1 MTTQWTTALPDWE
14 ERIVKGESLIPCK
27 PLYPKTGVNAL
38 LKFKQLIIQDM
49 IDSPTF
55 GEVSRQ
61 WVFDFVV
68 SIFGAYDE
76 ESKRQKITEFFLL
89 ISKKNTKSTLAAGIM
104 MTALLINRRPSASL
118 IILAPTKEVA
128 DNSFIP
134 IRDMIKSNDR
144 YRVRFNISEHTRTIT
159 DLSNNATLKVI
170 AAESDTLAG
179 VKASFILIDELWLFG
194 KRAKAESVLRE
205 ATGGLASR
213 PEGFVIYL
221 STQSDEPPAGIFKQK
236 LDYAR
241 DVRDGKAVNNKF
253 LPVIYEYPKSMLDNN
268 EHLDKKNWY
277 VTNPNLGAS
286 VDTEYLI
293 NQYEQVKDT
302 KESLQDFMAKHLNVE
317 IGLSLR
323 ANRWAGAEFWLESG
337 EDFTLDEMIEQCEVL
352 TVGIDGGGL
361 DDLLG
366 YAVVGRCKDNY
377 HKWLLWTH
385 AWCFDSVLDRHKQI
399 EPLLRDFEA
408 DGDLTINKKSDA
420 GKDAKQAAEITKK
433 LLDSGK
439 LHSIGFDNAKKDVL
453 VDAFVEIGIPE
464 NIMFG
469 VSQGIRLAGY
479 IQTTERK
486 LAGGRLVHANQ
497 PLMAW
502 CAGNARVTLK
512 GNGVMIDKQQ
522 SGIGKIDPLMGT
534 FNAVA
539 LMSQNPEPPKKAD
552 EVSVFFV

>member
-14 ERIVKGESLIPCK
+14 ERIVKGESLVPCK

-38 LKFKQLIIQDM
+38 LKFKQLVIQDM

-134 IRDMIKSNDR
+134 IRDMIKTNER
-144 YRVRFNISEHTRTIT
+144 YRVRFNVSEHTRTIT

-194 KRAKAESVLRE
+194 KRVKAESVLRE

-268 EHLDKKNWY
+268 EHLDPKNWY

-302 KESLQDFMAKHLNVE
+302 KDSLQDFMAKHLNVE

-385 AWCFDSVLDRHKQI
+385 AWCFDSVLERHKQI
-399 EPLLRDFEA
+399 EPLLRDFES

-486 LAGGRLVHANQ
+486 LAGGQFIHANQ
-497 PLMAW
+497 ALMAW
-502 CAGNARVTLK
+502 CAGNARVTMK
-512 GNGVMIDKQQ
+512 GNGMMIDKQQ
-522 SGIGKIDPLMGT
+522 SGIAKIDPLMGT

-539 LMSQNPEPPKKAD
+539 LMSQNPEPPKKVD

>member
-14 ERIVKGESLIPCK
+14 ERIVKGESLVPCK

-38 LKFKQLIIQDM
+38 LKFKQLVIQDM

-134 IRDMIKSNDR
+134 IRDMIKTNER
-144 YRVRFNISEHTRTIT
+144 YRVRFNVSEHTRTIT

-194 KRAKAESVLRE
+194 KRVKAESVLRE

-253 LPVIYEYPKSMLDNN
+253 LPVIYEHPKSMLDNN
-268 EHLDKKNWY
+268 EHLDPKNWY

-385 AWCFDSVLDRHKQI
+385 AWCFDSVLERHKQI
-399 EPLLRDFEA
+399 EPLLRDFES

-486 LAGGRLVHANQ
+486 LAGGQFIHANQ
-497 PLMAW
+497 ALMAW
-502 CAGNARVTLK
+502 CAGNARVTMK
-512 GNGVMIDKQQ
+512 GNGMMIDKQQ
-522 SGIGKIDPLMGT
+522 SGIAKIDPLMGT

-539 LMSQNPEPPKKAD
+539 LMSQNPEPPKKVD

>member
-14 ERIVKGESLIPCK
+14 ERIVKGESLVPCK

-38 LKFKQLIIQDM
+38 LKFKQLVIQDM

-268 EHLDKKNWY
+268 EHLDPKNWY

-385 AWCFDSVLDRHKQI
+385 AWCFDSVLERHKQI
-399 EPLLRDFEA
+399 EPLLRDFES

-486 LAGGRLVHANQ
+486 LAGGQFIHANQ
-497 PLMAW
+497 ALMAW
-502 CAGNARVTLK
+502 CAGNARVTMK
-512 GNGVMIDKQQ
+512 GNGMMIDKQQ
-522 SGIGKIDPLMGT
+522 SGIAKIDPLMGT

-539 LMSQNPEPPKKAD
+539 LMSQNPEPPKKVD

>member
-14 ERIVKGESLIPCK
+14 ERIVKGESLVPCK

-38 LKFKQLIIQDM
+38 LKFKQLVIQDM

-134 IRDMIKSNDR
+134 IRDMIKTNER
-144 YRVRFNISEHTRTIT
+144 YRVRFNVSEHTRTIT

-194 KRAKAESVLRE
+194 KRVKAESVLRE

-268 EHLDKKNWY
+268 EHLDPKNWY

-385 AWCFDSVLDRHKQI
+385 AWCFDSVLERHKQI
-399 EPLLRDFEA
+399 EPLLRYFES

-486 LAGGRLVHANQ
+486 LAGGQFIHANQ
-497 PLMAW
+497 ALMAW
-502 CAGNARVTLK
+502 CAGNARVTMK
-512 GNGVMIDKQQ
+512 GNGMMIDKQQ

-539 LMSQNPEPPKKAD
+539 LMSQNPEPPKDKSQ
-552 EVSVFFV
+552 VQVFL

>member
-14 ERIVKGESLIPCK
+14 ERIVKGESLVPCK

-38 LKFKQLIIQDM
+38 LKFKQLVIQDM

-134 IRDMIKSNDR
+134 IRDMIKTNER
-144 YRVRFNISEHTRTIT
+144 YRVRFNVSEHTRTIT

-194 KRAKAESVLRE
+194 KRVKAESVLRE

-268 EHLDKKNWY
+268 EHLDPKNWY

-337 EDFTLDEMIEQCEVL
+337 EDFTFDEMIEQCEVL

-385 AWCFDSVLDRHKQI
+385 AWCFDSVLERHKQI
-399 EPLLRDFEA
+399 EPLLRDFES

-486 LAGGRLVHANQ
+486 LAGGQFIHANQ
-497 PLMAW
+497 ALMAW
-502 CAGNARVTLK
+502 CAGNARVTMK
-512 GNGVMIDKQQ
+512 GNGMMIDKQQ
-522 SGIGKIDPLMGT
+522 SGIAKIDPLMGT

-539 LMSQNPEPPKKAD
+539 LMSQNPEPPKKVD

>member
-14 ERIVKGESLIPCK
+14 ERIVKGESLVPCK

-38 LKFKQLIIQDM
+38 LKFKQLVIQDM

-134 IRDMIKSNDR
+134 IRDMIKTNER
-144 YRVRFNISEHTRTIT
+144 YRVRFNVSEHTRTIT

-194 KRAKAESVLRE
+194 KRVKAESVLRE

-253 LPVIYEYPKSMLDNN
+253 LPVIYEYPKSMLGNN
-268 EHLDKKNWY
+268 EHLDPKNWY

-385 AWCFDSVLDRHKQI
+385 AWCFDSVLERHKQI
-399 EPLLRDFEA
+399 EPLLRDFES

-486 LAGGRLVHANQ
+486 LAGGQFIHANQ
-497 PLMAW
+497 ALMGW
-502 CAGNARVTLK
+502 CAGNARVTMK
-512 GNGVMIDKQQ
+512 GNGMMIDKQQ
-522 SGIGKIDPLMGT
+522 SGIAKIDPLMGT

>member
-1 MTTQWTTALPDWE
+1 MTTQWTTALPNWE
-14 ERIVKGESLIPCK
+14 ERIVKGESLVPCK

-38 LKFKQLIIQDM
+38 LKFKQLVIQDM

-104 MTALLINRRPSASL
+104 MTALLINRRQSASL

-144 YRVRFNISEHTRTIT
+144 YRVRFNVSEHTRTIT

-236 LDYAR
+236 LGYAR

-268 EHLDKKNWY
+268 EHLDPKNWY

-439 LHSIGFDNAKKDVL
+439 LHSVGFDNAKKDVL

-464 NIMFG
+464 DIMFG

-486 LAGGRLVHANQ
+486 LAGGQFIHANQ
-497 PLMAW
+497 AIMAW
-502 CAGNARVTLK
+502 CAGNARVTMK
-512 GNGVMIDKQQ
+512 GNGMMIDKQQ
-522 SGIGKIDPLMGT
+522 SGIAKIDPLMGT

-539 LMSQNPEPPKKAD
+539 LMSQNPAPPTDK
-552 EVSVFFV
+552 SQLQVFF

>member
-49 IDSPTF
+49 IDSPNF

-221 STQSDEPPAGIFKQK
+221 STQSDEPPAGIVKQK

>member
-14 ERIVKGESLIPCK
+14 ERIIKGESLVPCK

-38 LKFKQLIIQDM
+38 LKFKQLVIQDM

-134 IRDMIKSNDR
+134 IRDMIKANER
-144 YRVRFNISEHTRTIT
+144 YRVRFNVSEHTRTIT

-194 KRAKAESVLRE
+194 KRVKAESVLRE

-268 EHLDKKNWY
+268 EHLDPKNWY

-439 LHSIGFDNAKKDVL
+439 LHSVGFDNAKKDVL

-464 NIMFG
+464 DIMFG

-486 LAGGRLVHANQ
+486 LAGGQFIHANQ
-497 PLMAW
+497 AIMAW
-502 CAGNARVTLK
+502 CAGNARVTMK
-512 GNGVMIDKQQ
+512 GNGMMIDKQQ
-522 SGIGKIDPLMGT
+522 SGIAKIDPLMGT

-539 LMSQNPEPPKKAD
+539 LMSQNPAPPTDK
-552 EVSVFFV
+552 SQLQVFF

>member
-49 IDSPTF
+49 IDSPNF

>member
-14 ERIVKGESLIPCK
+14 ERIVKGESLVPCK

-38 LKFKQLIIQDM
+38 LKFKQLVIQDM

-134 IRDMIKSNDR
+134 IRDMIKTNER
-144 YRVRFNISEHTRTIT
+144 YRVRFNVSEHTRTIT

-194 KRAKAESVLRE
+194 KRVKAESVLRE

-268 EHLDKKNWY
+268 EHLDPKNWY

-385 AWCFDSVLDRHKQI
+385 AWCFDSVLERHKQI
-399 EPLLRDFEA
+399 EPLLRDFES

-486 LAGGRLVHANQ
+486 LAGGQFIHANQ
-497 PLMAW
+497 ALMAW
-502 CAGNARVTLK
+502 CAGNARVTMK
-512 GNGVMIDKQQ
+512 GNGMMIDKQQ
-522 SGIGKIDPLMGT
+522 SGIAKIDPLMGT

-539 LMSQNPEPPKKAD
+539 LMSENPEPPKKVD

>member
-14 ERIVKGESLIPCK
+14 ERIVKGESLVPCK

-38 LKFKQLIIQDM
+38 LKFKQLVIQDM

-134 IRDMIKSNDR
+134 IRDMIKANER
-144 YRVRFNISEHTRTIT
+144 YRVRFNVSEHTRTIT

-194 KRAKAESVLRE
+194 KRVKAESVLRE

-253 LPVIYEYPKSMLDNN
+253 LPIIYEYPKSMLDNN
-268 EHLDKKNWY
+268 EHLDPKNWY

-385 AWCFDSVLDRHKQI
+385 AWCFDSVLERHKQI
-399 EPLLRDFEA
+399 EPLLRDFES

-486 LAGGRLVHANQ
+486 LAGGQFIHANQ
-497 PLMAW
+497 ALMAW
-502 CAGNARVTLK
+502 CAGNARVTMK
-512 GNGVMIDKQQ
+512 GNGMMIDKQQ
-522 SGIGKIDPLMGT
+522 SGIAKIDPLMGT

-539 LMSQNPEPPKKAD
+539 LMSQNPEPPKKLD

>member
-14 ERIVKGESLIPCK
+14 ERIVKGESLVPCK

-38 LKFKQLIIQDM
+38 LKFKQLVIQDM

-134 IRDMIKSNDR
+134 IRDMIKTNER
-144 YRVRFNISEHTRTIT
+144 YRVRFNVSEHTRTIT

-194 KRAKAESVLRE
+194 KRVKAESVLRE

-253 LPVIYEYPKSMLDNN
+253 LPVIYEHPKSMLDNN
-268 EHLDKKNWY
+268 EHLDPKNWY

-385 AWCFDSVLDRHKQI
+385 AWCFDNVLERHKQI

-486 LAGGRLVHANQ
+486 LAGGQFIHANQ
-497 PLMAW
+497 ALMAW
-502 CAGNARVTLK
+502 CAGNARVTMK
-512 GNGVMIDKQQ
+512 GNGMMIDKQQ
-522 SGIGKIDPLMGT
+522 SGIAKIDPLMGT

>member
-14 ERIVKGESLIPCK
+14 ERIIKGESLVPCK

-38 LKFKQLIIQDM
+38 LKFKQLVIQDM

-134 IRDMIKSNDR
+134 IRDMIKTNER
-144 YRVRFNISEHTRTIT
+144 YRVRFNVSEHTRTIT

-194 KRAKAESVLRE
+194 KRVKAESVLRE

-268 EHLDKKNWY
+268 EHLDPKNWY

-385 AWCFDSVLDRHKQI
+385 AWCFDSVLERHKQI
-399 EPLLRDFEA
+399 EPLLRDFES

-486 LAGGRLVHANQ
+486 LAGGQFIHANQ
-497 PLMAW
+497 ALMAW
-502 CAGNARVTLK
+502 CAGNARVTMK
-512 GNGVMIDKQQ
+512 GNGMMIDKQQ
-522 SGIGKIDPLMGT
+522 SGIAKIDPLMGT

-539 LMSQNPEPPKKAD
+539 LMSQNPEPPKKVD

>member
-14 ERIVKGESLIPCK
+14 ERIVKGESLVPCK

-38 LKFKQLIIQDM
+38 LKFKQLVIQDM

-134 IRDMIKSNDR
+134 IRDMIKTNER
-144 YRVRFNISEHTRTIT
+144 YRVRFNVSEHTRTIT

-194 KRAKAESVLRE
+194 KRVKAESVLRE

-268 EHLDKKNWY
+268 EHLDPKNWY

-385 AWCFDSVLDRHKQI
+385 AWCFDSVLERHKQI
-399 EPLLRDFEA
+399 EPLLRDFES

-464 NIMFG
+464 DIMFG

-486 LAGGRLVHANQ
+486 LAGGQFIHANQ
-497 PLMAW
+497 ALMAW
-502 CAGNARVTLK
+502 CAGNARVTMK
-512 GNGVMIDKQQ
+512 GNGMMIDKQQ
-522 SGIGKIDPLMGT
+522 SGIAKIDPLMGT

-539 LMSQNPEPPKKAD
+539 LMSQNPEPPKNAD

>member
-14 ERIVKGESLIPCK
+14 ERIVKGESLVPCK

-38 LKFKQLIIQDM
+38 LKFKQLVIQDM

-134 IRDMIKSNDR
+134 IRDMIKTNER
-144 YRVRFNISEHTRTIT
+144 YRVRFNVSEHTRTIT

-194 KRAKAESVLRE
+194 KRVKAESVLRE

-253 LPVIYEYPKSMLDNN
+253 LPVIYEHPKSMLDNN
-268 EHLDKKNWY
+268 EHLDPKNWY

-337 EDFTLDEMIEQCEVL
+337 EYFTLDEMIEQCEVL

-385 AWCFDSVLDRHKQI
+385 AWCFDNVLERHKQI

-486 LAGGRLVHANQ
+486 LAGGQFIHANQ
-497 PLMAW
+497 ALMAW
-502 CAGNARVTLK
+502 CAGNARVTMK
-512 GNGVMIDKQQ
+512 GNGMMIDKQQ
-522 SGIGKIDPLMGT
+522 SGIAKIDPLMGT

-539 LMSQNPEPPKKAD
+539 LMSQNPEPPKKVD

>member
-14 ERIVKGESLIPCK
+14 ERIVKGESLVPCK

-38 LKFKQLIIQDM
+38 LKFKQLVIQDM

-134 IRDMIKSNDR
+134 IRDMIKTNER
-144 YRVRFNISEHTRTIT
+144 YRVRFNVSEHTRTIT

-194 KRAKAESVLRE
+194 KRVKAESVLRE

-268 EHLDKKNWY
+268 EHLDPKNWY

-385 AWCFDSVLDRHKQI
+385 AWCFDSVLERHKQI
-399 EPLLRDFEA
+399 EPLLRDFES

-486 LAGGRLVHANQ
+486 LAGGQFIHANQ
-497 PLMAW
+497 ALMAW
-502 CAGNARVTLK
+502 CAGNARVTMK
-512 GNGVMIDKQQ
+512 GNGMMIDKQQ
-522 SGIGKIDPLMGT
+522 SGIAKIDLLMGT

-539 LMSQNPEPPKKAD
+539 LMSQNPEPPKKVD

>member
-14 ERIVKGESLIPCK
+14 ERIVKGESLVPCK

-38 LKFKQLIIQDM
+38 LKFKQLVIQDM

-134 IRDMIKSNDR
+134 IRDMIKTNER
-144 YRVRFNISEHTRTIT
+144 YRVRFNVSEHTRTIT

-194 KRAKAESVLRE
+194 KRVKAESVLRE

-268 EHLDKKNWY
+268 EHLDPKNWY

-385 AWCFDSVLDRHKQI
+385 AWCFDSVLERHKQI
-399 EPLLRDFEA
+399 EPLLRDFES

-486 LAGGRLVHANQ
+486 LAGGQFIHANQ
-497 PLMAW
+497 ALMAW
-502 CAGNARVTLK
+502 CAGNARVTMK
-512 GNGVMIDKQQ
+512 GNGMMIDKQQ
-522 SGIGKIDPLMGT
+522 SGIAKIDPLMGT

-539 LMSQNPEPPKKAD
+539 LMSQNPEPPKKVD

>member
-14 ERIVKGESLIPCK
+14 ERIVKGESLVPCK

-38 LKFKQLIIQDM
+38 LKFKQLVIQDM

-134 IRDMIKSNDR
+134 IRDMIKANER
-144 YRVRFNISEHTRTIT
+144 YRVRFNVSEHTRTIT

-194 KRAKAESVLRE
+194 KRVKAESVLRE

-268 EHLDKKNWY
+268 EHLDPKNWY

-385 AWCFDSVLDRHKQI
+385 AWCFDSVLERHKQI
-399 EPLLRDFEA
+399 EPLLRDFES

-486 LAGGRLVHANQ
+486 LAGGQFIHANQ
-497 PLMAW
+497 ALMAW
-502 CAGNARVTLK
+502 CAGNARVTMK
-512 GNGVMIDKQQ
+512 GNGMMIDKQQ
-522 SGIGKIDPLMGT
+522 SGIAKIDPLMGT

>member
-14 ERIVKGESLIPCK
+14 ERIVKGESLVPCK

-38 LKFKQLIIQDM
+38 LKFKQLVIQDM

-134 IRDMIKSNDR
+134 IRDMIKTNER
-144 YRVRFNISEHTRTIT
+144 YRVRFNVSEHTRTIT

-194 KRAKAESVLRE
+194 KRVKAESVLRE

-268 EHLDKKNWY
+268 EHLDPKNWY

-337 EDFTLDEMIEQCEVL
+337 EDFTLDEMIELCEVL

-385 AWCFDSVLDRHKQI
+385 AWCFDSVLERHKQI
-399 EPLLRDFEA
+399 EPLLRDFES

-486 LAGGRLVHANQ
+486 LAGGQFIHANQ
-497 PLMAW
+497 ALMAW
-502 CAGNARVTLK
+502 CAGNARVTMK
-512 GNGVMIDKQQ
+512 GNGMMIDKQQ
-522 SGIGKIDPLMGT
+522 SGIAKIDPLMGT

-539 LMSQNPEPPKKAD
+539 LMSQNPEPPKKVD

>member
-14 ERIVKGESLIPCK
+14 ERIVKGESLVPCK

-38 LKFKQLIIQDM
+38 LKFKQLVIQDM

-134 IRDMIKSNDR
+134 IRDMIKTNER
-144 YRVRFNISEHTRTIT
+144 YRVRFNVSEHTRTIT

-194 KRAKAESVLRE
+194 KRVKAESVLRE

-253 LPVIYEYPKSMLDNN
+253 LPVIYEHPKSMLDNN
-268 EHLDKKNWY
+268 EHLDPKNWY

-385 AWCFDSVLDRHKQI
+385 AWCFDSVLERHKQI
-399 EPLLRDFEA
+399 EPLLRDFES

-486 LAGGRLVHANQ
+486 LAGGQFIHANQ
-497 PLMAW
+497 ALMAW
-502 CAGNARVTLK
+502 CAGNARVTMK
-512 GNGVMIDKQQ
+512 GNGMMIDKQQ
-522 SGIGKIDPLMGT
+522 SGIAKIDPLMGT

>member
-14 ERIVKGESLIPCK
+14 ERIVKGESLVPCK

-38 LKFKQLIIQDM
+38 LKFKQLVIQDM

-134 IRDMIKSNDR
+134 IRDMIKTNER
-144 YRVRFNISEHTRTIT
+144 YRVRFNVSEHTRTIT

-194 KRAKAESVLRE
+194 KRVKAESVLRE

-268 EHLDKKNWY
+268 EHLDPKNWY

-385 AWCFDSVLDRHKQI
+385 AWCFDSVLERHKQI
-399 EPLLRDFEA
+399 EPLLRDFES

-486 LAGGRLVHANQ
+486 LAGGQFIHANQ
-497 PLMAW
+497 ALMAW
-502 CAGNARVTLK
+502 CAGNARVTMK
-512 GNGVMIDKQQ
+512 GNGMMIDKQQ
-522 SGIGKIDPLMGT
+522 SGIAKIDPLMGT

-539 LMSQNPEPPKKAD
+539 LMSQNPEPPKNAD
-552 EVSVFFV
+552 DVSVFFV

>member
-14 ERIVKGESLIPCK
+14 ERIVKGESLVPCK

-38 LKFKQLIIQDM
+38 LKFKQLVIQDM

-134 IRDMIKSNDR
+134 IRDMIKANER
-144 YRVRFNISEHTRTIT
+144 YRVRFNVSEHTRTIT

-194 KRAKAESVLRE
+194 KRVKAESVLRE

-268 EHLDKKNWY
+268 EHLDPKNWY

-385 AWCFDSVLDRHKQI
+385 AWCFDSVLERHKQI
-399 EPLLRDFEA
+399 EPLLRDFES

-486 LAGGRLVHANQ
+486 LAGGQFIHANQ
-497 PLMAW
+497 ALMAW
-502 CAGNARVTLK
+502 CAGNARVTMK
-512 GNGVMIDKQQ
+512 GNGMMIDKQQ
-522 SGIGKIDPLMGT
+522 SGIAKIDPLMGT

-539 LMSQNPEPPKKAD
+539 LMSQNPEPPKKVD

>member
-14 ERIVKGESLIPCK
+14 ERIVKVESLVPCK

-38 LKFKQLIIQDM
+38 LKFKQLVIQDM

-134 IRDMIKSNDR
+134 IRDMIKTNER
-144 YRVRFNISEHTRTIT
+144 YRVRFNVSEHTRTIT

-194 KRAKAESVLRE
+194 KRVKAESVLRE

-268 EHLDKKNWY
+268 EHLDPKNWY

-385 AWCFDSVLDRHKQI
+385 AWCFDSVLERHKQI
-399 EPLLRDFEA
+399 EPLLRDFES

-486 LAGGRLVHANQ
+486 LAGGQFIHANQ
-497 PLMAW
+497 ALMAW
-502 CAGNARVTLK
+502 CAGNARVTMK
-512 GNGVMIDKQQ
+512 GNGMMIDKQQ
-522 SGIGKIDPLMGT
+522 SGIAKIDPLMGT

-539 LMSQNPEPPKKAD
+539 LMSQNPEPPKNAD
-552 EVSVFFV
+552 DVSVFFV

>member
-14 ERIVKGESLIPCK
+14 ERIVKGESLVPCK

-38 LKFKQLIIQDM
+38 LKFKQLVIQDM

-134 IRDMIKSNDR
+134 IRDMIKTNER
-144 YRVRFNISEHTRTIT
+144 YRVRFNVSEHTRTIT

-194 KRAKAESVLRE
+194 KRVKAESVLRE

-253 LPVIYEYPKSMLDNN
+253 LPVIYEHPKSMLDNN
-268 EHLDKKNWY
+268 EHLDPKNWY

-337 EDFTLDEMIEQCEVL
+337 EYFTLDEMIEQCEVL

-385 AWCFDSVLDRHKQI
+385 AWCFDNVLERHKQI

-464 NIMFG
+464 DIMFG

-486 LAGGRLVHANQ
+486 LAGGQFIHANQ
-497 PLMAW
+497 ALMAW
-502 CAGNARVTLK
+502 CAGNARVTMK
-512 GNGVMIDKQQ
+512 GNGMMIDKQQ
-522 SGIGKIDPLMGT
+522 SGIAKIDPLMGT

>member
-486 LAGGRLVHANQ
+486 LAGGQFIHANQ
-497 PLMAW
+497 ALMAW
-502 CAGNARVTLK
+502 CAGNARVTMK
-512 GNGVMIDKQQ
+512 GNGMMIDKQQ
-522 SGIGKIDPLMGT
+522 SGIAKIDPLMGT

>member
-14 ERIVKGESLIPCK
+14 ERIVKGESLVPCK

-38 LKFKQLIIQDM
+38 LKFKQLVIQDM

-134 IRDMIKSNDR
+134 IRDMIKTNER
-144 YRVRFNISEHTRTIT
+144 YRVRFNVSEHTRTIT

-194 KRAKAESVLRE
+194 KRVKAESVLRE

-253 LPVIYEYPKSMLDNN
+253 LPVIYEHPKSMLDNN
-268 EHLDKKNWY
+268 EHLDPKNWY

-337 EDFTLDEMIEQCEVL
+337 EYFTLDEMIEQCEVL

-385 AWCFDSVLDRHKQI
+385 AWCFDNVLERHKQI

-486 LAGGRLVHANQ
+486 LAGGQFIHANQ
-497 PLMAW
+497 ALMAW
-502 CAGNARVTLK
+502 CAGNARVTMK
-512 GNGVMIDKQQ
+512 GNGMMIDKQQ
-522 SGIGKIDPLMGT
+522 SGIAKIDPLMGT

>member
-14 ERIVKGESLIPCK
+14 ERIVKGESLVPCK

-38 LKFKQLIIQDM
+38 LKFKQLVIQDM

-134 IRDMIKSNDR
+134 IRDMIKTNER
-144 YRVRFNISEHTRTIT
+144 YRVRFNVSEHTRTIT

-194 KRAKAESVLRE
+194 KRVKAESVLRE

-268 EHLDKKNWY
+268 EHLDPKNWY

-385 AWCFDSVLDRHKQI
+385 AWCFDSVLERHKQI
-399 EPLLRDFEA
+399 EPLLRDFES

-486 LAGGRLVHANQ
+486 LAGGQFIHANQ
-497 PLMAW
+497 ALMAW
-502 CAGNARVTLK
+502 CAGNARVTMK
-512 GNGVMIDKQQ
+512 GNGMMIDKQQ
-522 SGIGKIDPLMGT
+522 SGIAKIDPLMGT

-539 LMSQNPEPPKKAD
+539 LMSQNPEPPKKFD

>member
-14 ERIVKGESLIPCK
+14 ERIIKGESLVPCK

-38 LKFKQLIIQDM
+38 LKFKQLVIQDM

-134 IRDMIKSNDR
+134 IRDMIKANER
-144 YRVRFNISEHTRTIT
+144 YRVRFNVSEHTRTIT

-194 KRAKAESVLRE
+194 KRVKAESVLRE

-268 EHLDKKNWY
+268 EHLDPKNWY

-385 AWCFDSVLDRHKQI
+385 AWCFDSVLERHKQI
-399 EPLLRDFEA
+399 EPLLRDFES

-486 LAGGRLVHANQ
+486 LAGGQFIHANQ
-497 PLMAW
+497 ALMAW
-502 CAGNARVTLK
+502 CAGNARVTMK
-512 GNGVMIDKQQ
+512 GNGMMIDKQQ
-522 SGIGKIDPLMGT
+522 SGIAKIDPLMGT

-539 LMSQNPEPPKKAD
+539 LMSQNPEPPKKVD

>member
-14 ERIVKGESLIPCK
+14 ERIVKGESLVPCK

-38 LKFKQLIIQDM
+38 LKFKQLVIQDM
-49 IDSPTF
+49 IASPTF

-134 IRDMIKSNDR
+134 IRDMIKANER
-144 YRVRFNISEHTRTIT
+144 YRVRFNVSEHTRTIT

-194 KRAKAESVLRE
+194 KRVKAESVLRE

-268 EHLDKKNWY
+268 EHLDPKKWY

-385 AWCFDSVLDRHKQI
+385 AWCFDNVLERHKQI
-399 EPLLRDFEA
+399 EPLLRDFES

-486 LAGGRLVHANQ
+486 LAGGQFIHANQ
-497 PLMAW
+497 ALMAW
-502 CAGNARVTLK
+502 CAGNARVTMK
-512 GNGVMIDKQQ
+512 GNGMMIDKQQ
-522 SGIGKIDPLMGT
+522 SGIAKIDPLMGT

-539 LMSQNPEPPKKAD
+539 LMSQNPEPPKKVD

>member
-14 ERIVKGESLIPCK
+14 ERIVKGESLVPCK

-38 LKFKQLIIQDM
+38 LKFKQLVIQDM

-134 IRDMIKSNDR
+134 IRDMIKTNER
-144 YRVRFNISEHTRTIT
+144 YRVRFNVSEHTRTIT

-194 KRAKAESVLRE
+194 KRVKAESVLRE

-268 EHLDKKNWY
+268 EHLDPKNWY

-385 AWCFDSVLDRHKQI
+385 AWCFDSVLERHKQI
-399 EPLLRDFEA
+399 EPLLRDFES

-486 LAGGRLVHANQ
+486 LAGGQFIHANQ
-497 PLMAW
+497 ALMAW
-502 CAGNARVTLK
+502 CAGNARVTMK
-512 GNGVMIDKQQ
+512 GNGMMIDKQQ
-522 SGIGKIDPLMGT
+522 SGIAKIDPLMGT

>member
-14 ERIVKGESLIPCK
+14 ERIVKGESLVPCK

-38 LKFKQLIIQDM
+38 LKFKQLVIQDM

-134 IRDMIKSNDR
+134 IRDMIKTNER
-144 YRVRFNISEHTRTIT
+144 YRVRFNVSEHTRTIT

-194 KRAKAESVLRE
+194 KRVKAESVLRE

-268 EHLDKKNWY
+268 EHLDPKNWY

-385 AWCFDSVLDRHKQI
+385 AWCFDSVLERHKQI
-399 EPLLRDFEA
+399 EPLLRDFES

-486 LAGGRLVHANQ
+486 LAGGQFIHANQ
-497 PLMAW
+497 ALMAW
-502 CAGNARVTLK
+502 CAGNARVTMK
-512 GNGVMIDKQQ
+512 F
-522 SGIGKIDPLMGT
+522 T
-534 FNAVA
+534 AT
-539 LMSQNPEPPKKAD
+539 
-552 EVSVFFV
+552 

>member
-14 ERIVKGESLIPCK
+14 ERIVKGESLVPCK

-38 LKFKQLIIQDM
+38 LKFKQLVIQDM

-134 IRDMIKSNDR
+134 IRDMIKTNER
-144 YRVRFNISEHTRTIT
+144 YRVRFNVSEHTRTIT

-194 KRAKAESVLRE
+194 KRVKAESVLRE

-268 EHLDKKNWY
+268 EHLDPKNWY

-337 EDFTLDEMIEQCEVL
+337 EDFTIDEMIEQCEVL

-385 AWCFDSVLDRHKQI
+385 AWCFDSVLERHKQV
-399 EPLLRDFEA
+399 EPLLRDFES

-453 VDAFVEIGIPE
+453 VDAFVEIGIHE

-486 LAGGRLVHANQ
+486 LAGGQFIHANQ
-497 PLMAW
+497 ALMAW
-502 CAGNARVTLK
+502 CAGNARVTMK
-512 GNGVMIDKQQ
+512 GNGMMIDKQQ
-522 SGIGKIDPLMGT
+522 SGIAKIDPLMGT

-539 LMSQNPEPPKKAD
+539 LMSQNPEPPKKVD

>member
-14 ERIVKGESLIPCK
+14 ERIVKGESLVPCK

-38 LKFKQLIIQDM
+38 LKFKQLVIQDM

-134 IRDMIKSNDR
+134 IRDMIKTNER
-144 YRVRFNISEHTRTIT
+144 YRVRFNVSEHTRTIT

-194 KRAKAESVLRE
+194 KRVKAESVLRE

-253 LPVIYEYPKSMLDNN
+253 LPVIYEHPKSMLDNN
-268 EHLDKKNWY
+268 EHLDPKNWY

-385 AWCFDSVLDRHKQI
+385 AWCFDNVLERHKQI

-464 NIMFG
+464 DIMFG

-486 LAGGRLVHANQ
+486 LAGGQFIHANQ
-497 PLMAW
+497 ALMAW
-502 CAGNARVTLK
+502 CAGNARVTMK
-512 GNGVMIDKQQ
+512 GNGMMIDKQQ
-522 SGIGKIDPLMGT
+522 SGIAKIDPLMGT

>member
-14 ERIVKGESLIPCK
+14 ERIVKGESLVPCK

-38 LKFKQLIIQDM
+38 LKFKQLVIQDM

-104 MTALLINRRPSASL
+104 MTALLINRRSSASL

-134 IRDMIKSNDR
+134 IRDMIKANEW
-144 YRVRFNISEHTRTIT
+144 YRVRFNVSEHTRTIT

-194 KRAKAESVLRE
+194 KRVKAESVLRE

-268 EHLDKKNWY
+268 EHLDPKNWY

-323 ANRWAGAEFWLESG
+323 ANRWAGAEYWLDCG
-337 EDFTLDEMIEQCEVL
+337 QDFTLDDLIDQCEVI

-366 YAVVGRCKDNY
+366 YAVIGRCKANY
-377 HKWLLWTH
+377 HRWMLWTH
-385 AWCFDSVLDRHKQI
+385 AWCFDSVLERHKQI
-399 EPLLRDFEA
+399 EPLLKDFEA
-408 DGDLTINKKSDA
+408 QGDLTINKKSDA
-420 GKDAKQAAEITKK
+420 GNDAKAAAAITKK

-439 LHSIGFDNAKKDVL
+439 LVSIGFDNAKKDVL

-464 NIMFG
+464 DIMFG

-497 PLMAW
+497 PIMAW

-539 LMSQNPEPPKKAD
+539 LMSQNPEPPKDKSQ
-552 EVSVFFV
+552 VQVFL

>member
-14 ERIVKGESLIPCK
+14 ERIVKGESLVPCK

-38 LKFKQLIIQDM
+38 LKFKQLVIQDM

-134 IRDMIKSNDR
+134 IRDMIKTNER
-144 YRVRFNISEHTRTIT
+144 YRVRFNVSEHTRTIT

-194 KRAKAESVLRE
+194 KRVKAESVLRE

-268 EHLDKKNWY
+268 EHLDPKNWY

-337 EDFTLDEMIEQCEVL
+337 EDFTIDEMIEQCEVL

-385 AWCFDSVLDRHKQI
+385 AWCFDSVLERHKQI
-399 EPLLRDFEA
+399 EPLLRDFES

-453 VDAFVEIGIPE
+453 VDAFVEIGIHE

-486 LAGGRLVHANQ
+486 LAGGQFIHANQ
-497 PLMAW
+497 ALMAW
-502 CAGNARVTLK
+502 CAGNARVTMK
-512 GNGVMIDKQQ
+512 GNGMMIDKQQ
-522 SGIGKIDPLMGT
+522 SGIAKIDPLMGT

-539 LMSQNPEPPKKAD
+539 LMSQNPEPPKKVD

>member
-14 ERIVKGESLIPCK
+14 ERIVKGESLVPCK

-38 LKFKQLIIQDM
+38 LKFKQLVIQDM

-134 IRDMIKSNDR
+134 IRDMIKTNER
-144 YRVRFNISEHTRTIT
+144 YRVRFNVSEHTRTIT

-194 KRAKAESVLRE
+194 KRVKAESVLRE

-268 EHLDKKNWY
+268 EHLDPKNWY

-385 AWCFDSVLDRHKQI
+385 AWCFDSVLERHKQI
-399 EPLLRDFEA
+399 EPLLRDFES

-453 VDAFVEIGIPE
+453 VDAFVEIDIPE

-486 LAGGRLVHANQ
+486 LAGGQFIHANQ
-497 PLMAW
+497 ALMAW
-502 CAGNARVTLK
+502 CAGNARVTMK
-512 GNGVMIDKQQ
+512 GNGMMIDKQQ
-522 SGIGKIDPLMGT
+522 SGIAKIDPLMGT

-539 LMSQNPEPPKKAD
+539 LMSQNPEPPKKVD

>member
-14 ERIVKGESLIPCK
+14 ERIVKGESLVPCK

-38 LKFKQLIIQDM
+38 LKFKQLVIQDM

-134 IRDMIKSNDR
+134 IRDMIKTNER
-144 YRVRFNISEHTRTIT
+144 YRVRFNVSEHTRTIT

-194 KRAKAESVLRE
+194 KRVKAESVLRE

-268 EHLDKKNWY
+268 EHLDPKNWY

-337 EDFTLDEMIEQCEVL
+337 EDFILDEMIEQCEVL

-385 AWCFDSVLDRHKQI
+385 AWCFDSVLERHKQI
-399 EPLLRDFEA
+399 EPLLRDFES

-486 LAGGRLVHANQ
+486 LAGGQFIHANQ
-497 PLMAW
+497 ALMAW
-502 CAGNARVTLK
+502 CAGNARVTMK
-512 GNGVMIDKQQ
+512 GNGMMIDKQQ
-522 SGIGKIDPLMGT
+522 SGIAKIDPLMGT

>member
-14 ERIVKGESLIPCK
+14 ERIIKGESLVPCK

-38 LKFKQLIIQDM
+38 LKFKQLVIQDM

-134 IRDMIKSNDR
+134 IRDMIKTNER
-144 YRVRFNISEHTRTIT
+144 YRVRFNVSEHTRTIT

-194 KRAKAESVLRE
+194 KRVKAESVLRE

-253 LPVIYEYPKSMLDNN
+253 LPVIYEYSKSMLDNN
-268 EHLDKKNWY
+268 EHLDPKNWY

-385 AWCFDSVLDRHKQI
+385 AWCFDSVLERHKQI
-399 EPLLRDFEA
+399 EPLLRDFES

-486 LAGGRLVHANQ
+486 LAGGQFIHANQ
-497 PLMAW
+497 ALMAW
-502 CAGNARVTLK
+502 CAGNARVTMK
-512 GNGVMIDKQQ
+512 GNGMMIDKQQ
-522 SGIGKIDPLMGT
+522 SGIAKIDPLMGT

>member
-49 IDSPTF
+49 IDSPNF

-268 EHLDKKNWY
+268 EHLDPKNWY